1 MDKHTYNV
9 NINWI
14 EDRKGTM
21 CSPELTNDET
31 QESNCVEVATPP
43 EFPGGMKH
51 IWSPE
56 HLFTAAVSSCL
67 MTTFLA
73 IAEYSK
79 LEFVSFKCGS
89 KGILEKVDGKFV
101 MSEIVLFP
109 EVVIADE
116 SKRERTERIVEKAE
130 KACLISNSITSKIT
144 MEVKISVQNN

>member
-1 MDKHTYNV
+1 MEKHSYNV
-9 NINWI
+9 NISWTQ
-14 EDRKGTM
+14 DRKGMM
-21 CSPELTNDET
+21 CSPELNRTN
-31 QESNCVEVATPP
+31 CIEVATPP
-43 EFPGGMKH
+43 EFEKGIAN
-51 IWSPE
+51 IWTPE

-101 MSEIVLFP
+101 ISEVLLFP
-109 EVVIADE
+109 EVVITEE
-116 SKRERTERIVEKAE
+116 SKRDRTERILEKSE

-144 MEVKISVQNN
+144 METKISVQN